1 MDVRPLDA
9 QLINML
15 RCPVTLSAVKLDGD
29 VLVAEVGG
37 LRYPVRNG
45 VPVMLP
51 EEATLPP
58 GFADLDEFR
67 KRFHRPR

>member
-1 MDVRPLDA
+1 MLDRPLDQ
-9 QLINML
+9 QLIQML
-15 RCPVTLSAVKLDGD
+15 RCPVTLSPVRPEGEF
-29 VLVAEVGG
+29 LVAVVGG

-51 EEATLPP
+51 EEATLPD
-58 GFADLDEFR
+58 GIATLEEFR